1 MVTMLGD
8 GMGTT
13 ETQADG
19 LCPREHCSVGEE
31 TVQFSVFDRVTEEQ
45 ALESGV
51 SGSPFSFIF
60 QRALNIAI
68 FIYCKEIWMQMN
80 LKEAPTIQPYKR
92 FYYIHSHFFF
102 LRQFQEL

>member
-13 ETQADG
+13 ETRADG
-19 LCPREHCSVGEE
+19 LCPREHCSLGEE
-31 TVQFSVFDRVTEEQ
+31 TVQFSVCDRVTEEQ

-68 FIYCKEIWMQMN
+68 FIYCKEIY